1 MPETPR
7 HRPIDLLAVGELLV
21 DLISEE
27 RGTLA
32 EVGRFVRHQG
42 GSPANLARNL
52 ALMGKRV
59 ALIACVGNENLG
71 RFLRDQ
77 VEAAGVLT
85 DHIVIDPVAPTSIV
99 VVGRTAGTPDFIAYR
114 DADIVIRPEHLPDDV
129 LAQSTLYHTTCFAL
143 SREPAQS
150 SILDGA
156 HRAAAAGCILSI
168 DVNYAPSIWN
178 DRAEAQRV
186 VADYC
191 RDGAFVKLSQ
201 DDVARLFDDDGIAP
215 DEALRRFHDWG
226 ARLVCLTQG
235 AAGSLVSWDRGG
247 ARAHVA
253 ARSMTVADATG
264 AGDAYWAGC
273 LSAWLDGHA
282 PDRCACAGSRLAALK
297 LAAVGPLTEAITPE
311 TLYEECSG
319 SGKSQ

>member
-1 MPETPR
+1 MPETHH

-21 DLISEE
+21 DFISEE

-32 EVGRFVRHQG
+32 EVGHFARHQG
-42 GSPANLARNL
+42 GSPANLTRNM
-52 ALMGKRV
+52 ALMGNRV

-71 RFLRDQ
+71 RFLKDQ
-77 VEAAGVLT
+77 VAAAGVLT
-85 DHIVIDPVAPTSIV
+85 EHIITDPVAPTSVV

-114 DADIVIRPEHLPDDV
+114 AADIVIRPEHIPGEV
-129 LAQSTLYHTTCFAL
+129 LARSTLYHTTCFAL

-156 HRAAAAGCILSI
+156 HRAAAAGSILSI

-191 RDGAFVKLSQ
+191 SDGAFVKLSE
-201 DDVARLFDDDGIAP
+201 DDVVRLFDDNGIAP
-215 DEALRRFHDWG
+215 EEALRRFHDWG

-235 AAGSLVSWDRGG
+235 AADSLVSWDHGRVQ
-247 ARAHVA
+247 AHVA
-253 ARSMTVADATG
+253 ARSVTVADATG
-264 AGDAYWAGC
+264 AGDAYWAGF

-297 LAAVGPLTEAITPE
+297 LATVGPLSAPIAPAV
-311 TLYEECSG
+311 LYDECG
-319 SGKSQ
+319 D

>member
-1 MPETPR
+1 MLATHR
-7 HRPIDLLAVGELLV
+7 HRSIDLLAVGELLV
-21 DLISEE
+21 DFISEE

-32 EVGRFVRHQG
+32 EVERFARHQG
-42 GSPANLARNL
+42 GSPANLTRNM
-52 ALMGKRV
+52 ALLGNQV

-71 RFLRDQ
+71 RFLKDQ
-77 VEAAGVLT
+77 VQAVGVIT
-85 DHIVIDPVAPTSIV
+85 DHIITDPVAPTSIV
-99 VVGRTAGTPDFIAYR
+99 VVSRTAGTPDFIAYR
-114 DADIVIRPEHLPDDV
+114 DADIVIRPEHIPDDV
-129 LAQSTLYHTTCFAL
+129 LARSTLYHTTCFAL

-156 HRAAAAGCILSI
+156 HRAAAAGSILSI

-178 DRAEAQRV
+178 DRTEAQRI

-191 RDGAFVKLSQ
+191 SDGAFVKVSE

-235 AAGSLVSWDRGG
+235 AAGSLVSWAYGSVQAHVG
-247 ARAHVA
+247 ARSV
-253 ARSMTVADATG
+253 TVADATG
-264 AGDAYWAGC
+264 AGDAYWAGF

-282 PDRCACAGSRLAALK
+282 PDRCACVGSRLAALK
-297 LAAVGPLTEAITPE
+297 LATVGPLSAAIAPAM
-311 TLYEECSG
+311 LYEECDD
-319 SGKSQ
+319 

>member
-1 MPETPR
+1 MPEPHR

-21 DLISEE
+21 DFISEE

-32 EVGRFVRHQG
+32 EAQRFVRHQG
-42 GSPANLARNL
+42 GSPANLTRNL
-52 ALMGKRV
+52 ALLGNRV

-71 RFLRDQ
+71 RFLTDQ
-77 VEAAGVLT
+77 IQAAGVLT
-85 DHIVIDPVAPTSIV
+85 DHLIVDPVAPTSIV
-99 VVGRTAGTPDFIAYR
+99 VVSRTTGTPDFIAYR
-114 DADIVIRPEHLPDDV
+114 DADIVIHPEHIPDDV
-129 LAQSTLYHTTCFAL
+129 LARSTLYHTTCFAL

-156 HRAAAAGCILSI
+156 HRAASAGCTLSI

-191 RDGAFVKLSQ
+191 RDGAFVKVSE
-201 DDVARLFDDDGIAP
+201 DDVARLFDEDGIAP
-215 DEALRRFHDWG
+215 DEVIRRFHTWG

-235 AAGSLVSWDRGG
+235 SAGSLVSWQYGR
-247 ARAHVA
+247 AKAHVA

-264 AGDAYWAGC
+264 AGDAYWAGF
-273 LSAWLDGHA
+273 LSAWLDGHP
-282 PDRCACAGSRLAALK
+282 PDRCACVGSRLAALK
-297 LAAVGPLTEAITPE
+297 LETVGPLSETIAPE
-311 TLYEECSG
+311 TLFEECEAG
-319 SGKSQ
+319 EDG